1 MFQRKIREIPGF
13 ERDRML
19 NRKIVIVVNFF
30 LIKVY
35 NQRNDKPICCTQV
48 RKLIMIVNLNDLV
61 LWVWYCS
68 SYKPT
73 GFFFLFQ
80 NDSAR
85 VIATLNP
92 QNVGE
97 ILNSFQ
103 DGIILRNKI
112 KNGS

>member
-1 MFQRKIREIPGF
+1 MIWYSEY
-13 ERDRML
+13 D
-19 NRKIVIVVNFF
+19 IVVRTSLQAF
-30 LIKVY
+30 
-35 NQRNDKPICCTQV
+35 
-48 RKLIMIVNLNDLV
+48 
-61 LWVWYCS
+61 
-68 SYKPT
+68 
-73 GFFFLFQ
+73 FFFLFQ

>member
-1 MFQRKIREIPGF
+1 MIWYSEY
-13 ERDRML
+13 D
-19 NRKIVIVVNFF
+19 IVV
-30 LIKVY
+30 
-35 NQRNDKPICCTQV
+35 RTV
-48 RKLIMIVNLNDLV
+48 RTSLQA
-61 LWVWYCS
+61 
-68 SYKPT
+68 
-73 GFFFLFQ
+73 FFFLFQ

>member
-1 MFQRKIREIPGF
+1 MIWYSEY
-13 ERDRML
+13 D
-19 NRKIVIVVNFF
+19 IVVRTS
-30 LIKVY
+30 L
-35 NQRNDKPICCTQV
+35 QA
-48 RKLIMIVNLNDLV
+48 
-61 LWVWYCS
+61 
-68 SYKPT
+68 
-73 GFFFLFQ
+73 FFFLFQ

-103 DGIILRNKI
+103 DRIILRNKI

>member
-1 MFQRKIREIPGF
+1 MIWYSEY
-13 ERDRML
+13 D
-19 NRKIVIVVNFF
+19 IVVRTS
-30 LIKVY
+30 L
-35 NQRNDKPICCTQV
+35 QA
-48 RKLIMIVNLNDLV
+48 
-61 LWVWYCS
+61 
-68 SYKPT
+68 
-73 GFFFLFQ
+73 FFFLFQ

-112 KNGS
+112 